1 MQATWARSVDFGA
14 VGSVDT
20 ARVTIGNTGTG
31 VLRLNSV
38 QVLSPTDD
46 LSVDVDAEL
55 PLAMAAGDT
64 VDAVIRF
71 APRQGRAALDAALL
85 LYSSAPLSPAV
96 AVPVD
101 GGASGVGLE
110 LLPTV
115 AHFGRLAQS
124 TSRELTRVARSV
136 GTMTITDVT
145 DHAESQRSTHPST
158 TTHLASDRGR
168 IRRRCGRRRREQQL
182 RRLRQRRRLRCGR
195 GLSHWCWLRANA
207 APHLARATTERCGP
221 R

>member
-85 LYSSAPLSPAV
+85 LYSSDPLSPAV

-115 AHFGRLAQS
+115 GH
-124 TSRELTRVARSV
+124 LTLVARSV

-145 DHAESQRSTHPST
+145 DHAESQRSTHPGT
-158 TTHLASDRGR
+158 TTHLASYRGR
-168 IRRRCGRRRREQQL
+168 IRRRCDRRRREQQL

-195 GLSHWCWLRANA
+195 GLSPWCWLRANA
-207 APHLARATTERCGP
+207 APHLARATTERCGH